1 MAHIDNLVAAI
12 PDEDLRKALQEAV
25 RKLTGGRQFGLVF
38 NEHSPESVLLH
49 KQQQQSVRRGS
60 KVKVM
65 REGTA
70 DRTDTDDSGVWIVTA
85 LVDDT
90 ASLAH
95 KADRTVTR
103 EEPRDRCVVVREFGD
118 PVYPGLRSTDR
129 VVRDPERPFHTL
141 INSENFHALQA
152 LLYPYAGQV
161 DAIYIDPPY
170 NSGARDWKYNND
182 YVDDGDRHSKW
193 LAMMDKRLRAAKQ
206 LLNPKESVLILAID
220 ENEVHRIALLL
231 EQIFAD
237 SKVQMVTVL
246 INPAGASI
254 VDQFSRVDEQLLFVH
269 IGSAKPVRTE
279 TDPMPGLSSFVDASG
294 AAKSFAWEPFQRSGG
309 NSRRQDTKAKFFPI
323 WIHEESGQIAG
334 CGDHLP
340 LGVDRDDAPAPPAGC
355 VAQWP
360 IKRDGSEAC
369 WQLSAPTF
377 RKYLDEGRIKIGNR
391 NKNTGRWG
399 FSFLTSGHMA
409 AIERGELVVTGR
421 DRNRAL
427 IVSNAEGRTRT
438 QVGKTMWTN
447 GTYSATEHGST
458 LLKKFLPRRSF
469 PYPKSLY
476 AVEDALRYYLLD
488 KPDALVLD
496 FFAGSGTTAHAVM
509 RLNRQTNGRR
519 RSISVTNNE
528 VSESEAAGLR
538 AKGVY
543 PGAEKWE
550 TLGICEYITK
560 PRLRAAVTGV
570 TYEGK
575 PVVGDY
581 RFVDPFPMAEGFE
594 ENIEF
599 FELTYEDPNLVSL
612 GRKFNAIAPLLWMVA
627 GARGARIDAIDPVG
641 WSVPE
646 DAHYGVLFEPAQWSD
661 FVGAV
666 NQRAATGLPLSH
678 AFVVTDSGAEYR
690 QIVSKLPSSVKTQQ
704 LYRDYLRNFEI
715 NTRLPA

>member
-1 MAHIDNLVAAI
+1 VAHIDNLVAAI
-12 PDEDLRKALQEAV
+12 PDEDLRKALRAAV
-25 RKLTGGRQFGLVF
+25 RKLAGGRQFGLVF
-38 NEHSPESVLLH
+38 NEHAPESVLLY
-49 KQQQQSVRRGS
+49 KQQSVRRGS

-65 REGTA
+65 QEGTA
-70 DRTDTDDSGVWIVTA
+70 DRTDTDDSGVWVVTA
-85 LVDDT
+85 VVGDT

-95 KADRTVTR
+95 KADRTITR

-118 PVYPGLRSTDR
+118 PVYPGLVSTDR
-129 VVRDPERPFHTL
+129 VIRDPKRPFHTL

-182 YVDDGDRHSKW
+182 YVDELDGDRHSKW

-206 LLNPKESVLILAID
+206 LLNPTESVLILAID

-231 EQIFAD
+231 EQIFTD

-246 INPAGASI
+246 INPAGAYI

-269 IGSAKPVRTE
+269 IGKAKPARTE
-279 TDPMPGLSSFVDASG
+279 TDAMPGLSSFVDASG

-309 NSRRQDTKAKFFPI
+309 NSRRQDTKAKFFPV
-323 WIHEESGQIAG
+323 WIHEETGQIAG
-334 CGDHLP
+334 CGEHLP
-340 LGVDRDDAPAPPAGC
+340 LGTDRKDAPAPPAGC

-360 IKRDGSEAC
+360 IKRDGTEAC

-377 RKYLDEGRIKIGNR
+377 RKYLDEGRIKVGTR
-391 NKNTGRWG
+391 NKKTSRWG
-399 FSFLTSGHMA
+399 LSFLTSGHMA
-409 AIERGELVVTGR
+409 AIERGELVVIGR
-421 DRNRAL
+421 DKNGAMF
-427 IVSNAEGRTRT
+427 VTNAEGRVRT

-447 GTYSATEHGST
+447 GAYSATEHGSS
-458 LLKKFLPRRSF
+458 LLKRFLPRRSF
-469 PYPKSLY
+469 PFPKSLY
-476 AVEDALRYYLLD
+476 AVEDALRYYLID

-509 RLNRQTNGRR
+509 RLNHGDTGRR

-538 AKGVY
+538 SKGVY
-543 PGAEKWE
+543 PGAAEWE
-550 TLGICEYITK
+550 ALGICEYITK
-560 PRLRAAVTGV
+560 PRLRAAVTGL
-570 TYEGK
+570 TNEGE
-575 PVVGDY
+575 PVAGDY
-581 RFVDPFPMAEGFE
+581 RFVDVFPMAEGFA

-612 GRKFNAIAPLLWMVA
+612 GRRFSAIAPLLWMVA
-627 GARGARIDAIDPVG
+627 GARGTRIDAIDPIG

-646 DAHYGVLFEPAQWSD
+646 DAHYGVLFEPALWSD
-661 FVGAV
+661 FVVAI
-666 NQRAATGLPLSH
+666 NKRSEDDASFTH
-678 AFVVTDSGAEYR
+678 AFVVTDSGSEYR
-690 QIVSKLPSSVKTQQ
+690 QIVSKLPPGVKTQQ

>member
-12 PDEDLRKALQEAV
+12 PDEDLRKALQAAV
-25 RKLTGGRQFGLVF
+25 RKLTGGRRFGLVF
-38 NEHSPESVLLH
+38 NEHNPESVLLY
-49 KQQQQSVRRGS
+49 KQQSIRRGS

-65 REGTA
+65 RQGSA
-70 DRTDTDDSGVWIVTA
+70 DRTDTDDSGVWVVTA
-85 LVDDT
+85 LTTST

-95 KADRTVTR
+95 KADGTLTR
-103 EEPRDRCVVVREFGD
+103 EEPRERCVVVREFGD
-118 PVYPGLRSTDR
+118 PVYPGLLSTDR

-152 LLYPYAGQV
+152 LLYPYAGKV

-182 YVDDGDRHSKW
+182 YVDELDGDRHSKW

-231 EQIFAD
+231 EQIFKD

-254 VDQFSRVDEQLLFVH
+254 VDQFSRVDEHLLFVH
-269 IGSAKPVRTE
+269 IGAAKPSRTE
-279 TDPMPGLSSFVDASG
+279 TDTTPGMSTFVDVSG
-294 AAKSFAWEPFQRSGG
+294 AAKPFAWEPFQRSGG
-309 NSRRQDTKAKFFPI
+309 NSRRQDTKAKFFPV
-323 WIHEESGQIAG
+323 WIHTETGQIVG

-340 LGVDRDDAPAPPAGC
+340 FGVDRDDAPAPPEGC

-377 RKYLDEGRIKIGNR
+377 RKYLEEGRIKVGAR
-391 NKNTGRWG
+391 NKRTGRWG
-399 FSFLTSGHMA
+399 ISFLTSGHMA
-409 AIERGELVVTGR
+409 AIERGELAVTGR
-421 DRNRAL
+421 DKNQAL
-427 IVSNAEGRTRT
+427 TVANAEGRVRT

-458 LLKKFLPRRSF
+458 LLKRFLPGRSF

-476 AVEDALRYYLLD
+476 AVEDALRYYLID

-509 RLNRQTNGRR
+509 RLNHQDGGRR
-519 RSISVTNNE
+519 RSISVTNND
-528 VSESEAAGLR
+528 VSDSEAAGLR
-538 AKGVY
+538 SKGIY
-543 PGAEKWE
+543 PGAVQWE
-550 TLGICEYITK
+550 ALGICEYITK

-570 TYEGK
+570 THEGE
-575 PVVGDY
+575 PVIGDY
-581 RFVDPFPMAEGFE
+581 RFVDPFPMAEGFN

-612 GRKFNAIAPLLWMVA
+612 GRKFSAIAPLLWMVA
-627 GARGARIDAIDPVG
+627 GACGARVDAIDPSG
-641 WSVPE
+641 WSAPE
-646 DAHYGVLFEPAQWSD
+646 DARYGVLFEPAQWSD
-661 FVGAV
+661 FVQAV
-666 NQRAATGLPLSH
+666 NRRAEANAPLTH
-678 AFVVTDSGAEYR
+678 AFVVTDSGSEYR
-690 QIVSKLPSSVKTQQ
+690 QIVSKLPSGVRAQQ

-715 NTRLPA
+715 NTRIPG